1 MQITDNHCNT
11 LELPPATRLSVCSVC
26 LRFQIPID
34 PRREELGDTMHYRA
48 MGIIGQRAN
57 SRTPDTDR
65 PWCRDCRKAHF
76 DRLAIQQQEAV

>member
-1 MQITDNHCNT
+1 
-11 LELPPATRLSVCSVC
+11 
-26 LRFQIPID
+26 
-34 PRREELGDTMHYRA
+34 MHYRA

-76 DRLAIQQQEAV
+76 DRLAIQQQEAA